1 MKDLETAFGRPDQN
15 PTVEEKRTTWPNDIY
30 AGTWSRIRIPYIYTV
45 YIIIIIVVVV
55 VIIIIII
62 IIIVIIIVIIIE
74 EEDAD
79 DGSLFVWQAGE
90 NDRVARCLG
99 GEEVHSL
106 PELLAHLL
114 KQKFEPMPTKGTRA
128 LN

>member
-45 YIIIIIVVVV
+45 YIIIIIVVV
-55 VIIIIII
+55 IIIIII
-62 IIIVIIIVIIIE
+62 EE
-74 EEDAD
+74 EEDDD

-90 NDRVARCLG
+90 NDLVARCLG

-114 KQKFEPMPTKGTRA
+114 KQKIEPMPTKGTMA